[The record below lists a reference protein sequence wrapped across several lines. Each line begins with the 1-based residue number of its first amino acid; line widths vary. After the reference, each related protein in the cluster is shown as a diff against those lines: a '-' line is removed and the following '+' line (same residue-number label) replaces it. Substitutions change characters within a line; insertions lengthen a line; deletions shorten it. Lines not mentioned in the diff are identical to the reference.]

1 MRKAINHPH
10 AYSIAI
16 LLILSLLTTSCK
28 RQKPTTANDPYNT
41 GKAVVKADSADNSTS
56 ADSRFEQRA
65 KDLLPTDKLSNYYDF
80 MARHEEMAKKSQALT
95 TLVYF
100 LEDDAM
106 LHCTPSK
113 LYEMEMAWYTVMEK
127 VCKIYYE
134 EKAESKNATDALAIA
149 EFVSSD
155 LENTFSY
162 LASSTNSEMN
172 LYSFIMKRML
182 MYRCLLTSQHQQHNV
197 GKEAKAKL
205 REELRQWVMLLAA
218 IEEYVD
224 KQNAIVY
231 DGGSISASIYYA
243 KCNEVLE
250 SRLKWCSTTDADKQK
265 ADISLTGSI
274 AKLNTTLNSNMVA
287 CKTSD
292 GATPAKTKALSK
304 ATNKLKRQ
312 LRTWQTACGDASH
325 IGSHS
330 YEQRMASFICDID
343 KALSVND

>member
-1 MRKAINHPH
+1 MKKAINHPH
-10 AYSIAI
+10 AYCIAI

-41 GKAVVKADSADNSTS
+41 RKAVVKADSADNSTS

-149 EFVSSD
+149 EFV
-155 LENTFSY
+155 
-162 LASSTNSEMN
+162 
-172 LYSFIMKRML
+172 
-182 MYRCLLTSQHQQHNV
+182 
-197 GKEAKAKL
+197 
-205 REELRQWVMLLAA
+205 
-218 IEEYVD
+218 
-224 KQNAIVY
+224 
-231 DGGSISASIYYA
+231 
-243 KCNEVLE
+243 
-250 SRLKWCSTTDADKQK
+250 
-265 ADISLTGSI
+265 
-274 AKLNTTLNSNMVA
+274 
-287 CKTSD
+287 
-292 GATPAKTKALSK
+292 
-304 ATNKLKRQ
+304 
-312 LRTWQTACGDASH
+312 
-325 IGSHS
+325 
-330 YEQRMASFICDID
+330 
-343 KALSVND
+343 